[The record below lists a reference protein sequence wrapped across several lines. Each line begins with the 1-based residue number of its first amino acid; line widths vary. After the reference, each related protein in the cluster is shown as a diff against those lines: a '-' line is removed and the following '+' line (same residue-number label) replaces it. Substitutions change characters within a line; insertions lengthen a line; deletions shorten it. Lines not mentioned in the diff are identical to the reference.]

1 MSAFV
6 VTMKNH
12 ISMNMAVDY
21 LLHLVDNELDNLFDI
36 GGIGELSGGFVEYG
50 PILCVIE

>member
-1 MSAFV
+1 
-6 VTMKNH
+6 MKNH

-21 LLHLVDNELDNLFDI
+21 LFNFVNNELDYLLNI
-36 GGIGELSGGFVEYG
+36 GGIRELSGGFVEYG